1 LAYPK
6 TSSSKHI
13 LDDPSAIEDGRCIS
27 LNGSPNCEAVSRVS
41 SQSLCLLKD
50 FLNEVEGQHLQ
61 QPVDLHN

>member
-1 LAYPK
+1 
-6 TSSSKHI
+6 

-41 SQSLCLLKD
+41 SQSLCPLKD